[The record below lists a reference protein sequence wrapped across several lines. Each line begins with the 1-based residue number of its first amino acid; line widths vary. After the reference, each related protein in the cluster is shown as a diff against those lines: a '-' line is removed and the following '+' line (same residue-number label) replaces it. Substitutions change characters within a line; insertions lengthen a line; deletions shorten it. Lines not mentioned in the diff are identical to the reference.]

1 MKKVAIYA
9 RKSVEAKDS
18 ISIETQ
24 VNMCRNYFADEECEF
39 EEFKDDGYSGGNT
52 NRPAFKL
59 LHKKIELNM
68 IDTLIC
74 YKLDRLSRRVVDIA
88 DFFDLLDKKDIA
100 FICVKDKYDTS
111 TPMGRAMMYFA
122 SVFAQLERETIAER
136 VRDSMLQLAKKG
148 CWTGGPAPRGYELIK
163 ENGKTYLKL
172 VDRELILNLYN
183 WYLELG
189 SLYQVDMRA
198 KEKYNMLKGRDT
210 VRRFLRSPLYVQ
222 SSSEIN
228 DYLIKNGWKVF
239 GETKGHGYLTYG
251 VTVKEPMAI
260 VSKHEAVITPLLWL
274 KVQEKLDE
282 TRESIFKRKSK
293 VYWLSGV
300 LRCPYCKKPYVIV
313 NSARNH
319 YYACRSRVNR
329 FHEHNKKC
337 KNNKYVNSIKIESVI
352 EKYILSFRDKVDFE
366 HIYKSNSDNI
376 YNSGIEALN
385 KKIKKNSKMID
396 NLVSK
401 VALLSNSGAEILLKK
416 IDELSKENKQLEDKV
431 RNEQLNVLEIESKK
445 FDKSFIYENILNFS
459 KTDNPEDKRN
469 YVKNIF
475 KYIEYDPINEKIVC
489 KFL

>member
-1 MKKVAIYA
+1 MKKVAIYV
-9 RKSVEAKDS
+9 RKSVEVKDS

-24 VNMCRNYFADEECEF
+24 INMCRNYFADEKCEF
-39 EEFKDDGYSGGNT
+39 EVFKDDGYSGGNT
-52 NRPAFKL
+52 NRPDFKRL
-59 LHKKIELNM
+59 NKKIELNM

-88 DFFDLLDKKDIA
+88 DFFDLLDKKGIA

-111 TPMGRAMMYFA
+111 TPTGRAMMYFA

-148 CWTGGPAPRGYELIK
+148 CWAGGPAPHGYKLTRQ
-163 ENGKTYLKL
+163 NGKSYLKL
-172 VDRELILNLYN
+172 VDREFILDLYN

-189 SLYQVDMRA
+189 SLYQVDIKA
-198 KEKYNMLKGRDT
+198 KEKYNILKGRDT
-210 VRRFLRSPLYVQ
+210 VKRFLRSPLYAQ
-222 SSSEIN
+222 SSPEIN
-228 DYLIKNGWKVF
+228 NYLIKNGWQVI
-239 GETKGHGYLTYG
+239 GDANGCGYITYG
-251 VTVKEPMAI
+251 VSVKEPMAV
-260 VSKHEAVITPLLWL
+260 VSKHESAIPPLLWL
-274 KVQEKLDE
+274 KVQEKLNE

-300 LRCPYCKKPYVIV
+300 LRCPYCESPYVLI

-319 YYACRSRVNR
+319 YYACKNRVNR
-329 FHEHNKKC
+329 FHERTKKC
-337 KNNKYVNSIKIESVI
+337 KNNKYVNSSKIESVI

-366 HIYKSNSDNI
+366 HIYKSNIDNA
-376 YNSGIEALN
+376 YSSGIEALN
-385 KKIKKNSKMID
+385 KKIKKNAKMID

-401 VALLSNSGAEILLKK
+401 VSLLSNSGAEILLKK
-416 IDELSKENKQLEDKV
+416 IDELSQENKQLEDKV
-431 RNEQLNVLEIESKK
+431 KDEQLNVLEIESKK

-459 KTDNPEDKRN
+459 KADSPKDKRN

-475 KYIEYDPINEKIVC
+475 KYIDYDPINEKIVC